1 MRIDG
6 FGVARQDT
14 LTKTLVQHVIDL
26 LRRHA
31 PHPFSERCAAAVSV
45 YASLPLTGFPALA
58 RMARERARETMMR
71 SSLVRSLNGLAS
83 SSGGTSAIGS
93 ASALSVATLADAADA
108 ATTTGSGSVSGSSAA
123 SGASAA
129 VCTLLAVGTPAL
141 ARMARE
147 RARETMMR
155 SSLLRSLNGL
165 ASSSGGT

>member
-58 RMARERARETMMR
+58 R
-71 SSLVRSLNGLAS
+71 
-83 SSGGTSAIGS
+83 I
-93 ASALSVATLADAADA
+93 
-108 ATTTGSGSVSGSSAA
+108 
-123 SGASAA
+123 
-129 VCTLLAVGTPAL
+129 
-141 ARMARE
+141 ARE

-165 ASSSGGT
+165 ASSSGGTSAIGSASAPFVATASVVAATTTGSGSASGSSAASGASAAV